1 MLQHTYYTAVGHY
14 LCKTDEAGRTYPVVI
29 CHQTEYSVDLQEMTL
44 WTALNW
50 RLLDRRQ
57 AEQQYQ
63 KLARDLIPTPPRSFD
78 DCLSR
83 LCLRGLAAEGKG
95 ETGVDALY
103 DLFSDLYILP
113 ITRSIPR
120 RVSTFLKMVLL
131 DGVAVSDAAKL
142 LRRDRR
148 SRQEQ
153 QIMRLSRQALLS
165 TAELVKCVEN
175 RVEDLSTDQKVL
187 DALYG
192 DTETTCDNIGF
203 IMRSSK
209 SVQAVVIAVSNL
221 YLRLQIL
228 LERI

>member
-29 CHQTEYSVDLQEMTL
+29 CHQKEYSVDLQEMTL

-165 TAELVKCVEN
+165 TAELVKCC
-175 RVEDLSTDQKVL
+175 LLYTS
-187 DALYG
+187 DAA
-192 DTETTCDNIGF
+192 DD
-203 IMRSSK
+203 
-209 SVQAVVIAVSNL
+209 
-221 YLRLQIL
+221 
-228 LERI
+228 

>member
-1 MLQHTYYTAVGHY
+1 M
-14 LCKTDEAGRTYPVVI
+14 CIR
-29 CHQTEYSVDLQEMTL
+29 
-44 WTALNW
+44 
-50 RLLDRRQ
+50 DR
-57 AEQQYQ
+57 
-63 KLARDLIPTPPRSFD
+63 
-78 DCLSR
+78 
-83 LCLRGLAAEGKG
+83 GKG

-165 TAELVKCVEN
+165 TAELVKCGET
-175 RVEDLSTDQKVL
+175 RVEDLSWP
-187 DALYG
+187 G
-192 DTETTCDNIGF
+192 WR
-203 IMRSSK
+203 RS
-209 SVQAVVIAVSNL
+209 L
-221 YLRLQIL
+221 P
-228 LERI
+228 